1 MNEVKKPKKSIISYY
16 LIVLQV
22 MMLFNWLV
30 MPWILQ
36 RQIQQVDYGTF
47 MTMTEEGNIG
57 QVDIQSNQ
65 IVFTDKEGTKIF
77 KTGLMDDPGRTE
89 RLHKAGA
96 VFSSEIIEEAS
107 PLLSILLYWV
117 LPLVIFIGIGQ
128 LMTKKLTERANGGP
142 NSMMFNMGKSNAKV
156 YVKSSDGIKFSDVA
170 GEDEAKENLAEI
182 VDYLHN
188 PEKYR

>member
-1 MNEVKKPKKSIISYY
+1 MKRLLERKIIMNEVKKPKKSIISYY
-16 LIVLQV
+16 LIVLLV

-77 KTGLMDDPGRTE
+77 ITGRMDNTGRTMS
-89 RLHKAGA
+89 LIH
-96 VFSSEIIEEAS
+96 I
-107 PLLSILLYWV
+107 
-117 LPLVIFIGIGQ
+117 
-128 LMTKKLTERANGGP
+128 
-142 NSMMFNMGKSNAKV
+142 
-156 YVKSSDGIKFSDVA
+156 
-170 GEDEAKENLAEI
+170 
-182 VDYLHN
+182 
-188 PEKYR
+188 

>member
-16 LIVLQV
+16 LIVLLV

-65 IVFTDKEGTKIF
+65 IVFTGGHQNLQNRPD
-77 KTGLMDDPGRTE
+77 GRSWTD
-89 RLHKAGA
+89 RAAPQGRGG
-96 VFSSEIIEEAS
+96 
-107 PLLSILLYWV
+107 IL
-117 LPLVIFIGIGQ
+117 Q
-128 LMTKKLTERANGGP
+128 R
-142 NSMMFNMGKSNAKV
+142 
-156 YVKSSDGIKFSDVA
+156 D
-170 GEDEAKENLAEI
+170 
-182 VDYLHN
+182 H
-188 PEKYR
+188 